1 MVSSVVPV
9 LILWLTYYSIS
20 LLDMWAYGPDAIQ
33 VFFYFLIMAT
43 GILYFIMGLKG
54 KSETSPKKL
63 ISRLALF
70 TCATVIIA
78 LMSGEQFSRL
88 STLAFKPRALFDYPV
103 PEITA
108 TLTPPLYL
116 ERETSHKII
125 KTESE
130 DNAGINPI
138 YEGSLLDVHVKGLKW
153 RPVVK
158 LSDGKEVPF
167 IEMEDGSFK
176 ASVKIDQQISW
187 AINQGAHNVGSW
199 PIILIDD
206 EKPEIN
212 QFTLEDHENEKG
224 YVAIKVALKD
234 DRKIM
239 KATIEVSNDQEP
251 SNDFQDLSIR
261 EIRSYSS
268 IFYLDFTDTQY
279 AGSRADLKILVEDEA
294 GQISTATLN
303 DVEIPEKAYSM
314 PIAHKLI
321 SLRNELS
328 EPDYDLRSLSR
339 QMKAL
344 GLLSDQEGLPH
355 IYYMALRSA
364 YWRLVDPTEVNDR
377 QVARDLLW
385 DIAQKIED
393 SELGTIENDLIIS
406 LDELTLSINQKKTMD
421 AIRESLRHAD
431 ALFRKY
437 RSASRTNMSSRYTL
451 DIDMRSLRRLYSY
464 ILTFSDKE
472 KYRNAELIV
481 DFMKKGLV
489 QNDALILSK
498 GGLGNYFALSE
509 SRQII
514 DNLITI
520 QKTLLAS
527 SYNEQ
532 VQGKLAPEPKINAE
546 NSNSTKVKNN
556 RILLQSKV
564 GDAVKLLGEKI
575 SFAGDNSGFLIQN
588 ASELVDSILA
598 SMEKSETR
606 RVTQSQSELIAVMS
620 NLKRVLNKP
629 ISSSPELQNILKE
642 ISSEPVS

>member
-1 MVSSVVPV
+1 MQ
-9 LILWLTYYSIS
+9 II
-20 LLDMWAYGPDAIQ
+20 I
-33 VFFYFLIMAT
+33 YFLIMAT
-43 GILYFIMGLKG
+43 SILYVVMGLKG
-54 KSETSPKKL
+54 KTETSPKKL
-63 ISRLALF
+63 ISRLGLF
-70 TCATVIIA
+70 TSVTVIIA
-78 LMSGEQFSRL
+78 LMSGDSFSRL

-108 TLTPPLYL
+108 TLSPPLYL
-116 ERETSHKII
+116 NQETSHKII
-125 KTESE
+125 KISNAE
-130 DNAGINPI
+130 DADINPI
-138 YEGSLLDVHVKGLKW
+138 YEGSILDVHVKGLKW
-153 RPVVK
+153 QPTVR

-167 IEMEDGSFK
+167 EVTEEGSFK

-187 AINQGAHNVGSW
+187 SLNQGSHVIGSW

-206 EKPEIN
+206 EKPVISS
-212 QFTLEDHENEKG
+212 FTLEDHENEKG
-224 YVAIKVALKD
+224 YIALKIALKD

-239 KATIEVSNDQEP
+239 KTSIEVGNESRGSMN
-251 SNDFQDLSIR
+251 FQDLSIR
-261 EIRSYSS
+261 DVSSYNN
-268 IFYLDFTDTQY
+268 IFYLDFTGSQY
-279 AGSRADLKILVEDEA
+279 AGLKADLKILVEDEA
-294 GQISTATLN
+294 GQVSTAELK
-303 DVEIPEKAYSM
+303 DIELPEKTYSQ

-328 EPDYDLRSLSR
+328 EPDYDLRALSR

-344 GLLSDQEGLPH
+344 GLLSDQEGLPP

-364 YWRLVDPTEVNDR
+364 YWRLVDPSQTTDR

-393 SELGTIENDLIIS
+393 SELGPIENELIIS
-406 LDELTLSINQKKTMD
+406 LDELTLSINQKKTLGE
-421 AIRESLRHAD
+421 IRDKLRVSND
-431 ALFRKY
+431 LFRNY
-437 RSASRTNMSSRYTL
+437 INASRTNVSGRYTL
-451 DIDMRSLRRLYSY
+451 DVDMAALRKLYSY
-464 ILTFSDKE
+464 ILAFSDQD
-472 KYRNAELIV
+472 KYRNAVMIV

-489 QNDALILSK
+489 QNDELILSK

-532 VQGKLAPEPKINAE
+532 MQGKLVESSIVRP
-546 NSNSTKVKNN
+546 KNN
-556 RILLQSKV
+556 KKPKDKNKQILLQSKV

-588 ASELVDSILA
+588 ASELVNDIIA
-598 SMEKSETR
+598 NMKRSETHL
-606 RVTQSQSELIAVMS
+606 VTQSQSELIAVMS

-629 ISSSPELQNILKE
+629 ISSSFELQNILKE
-642 ISSEPVS
+642 ISSKPVS